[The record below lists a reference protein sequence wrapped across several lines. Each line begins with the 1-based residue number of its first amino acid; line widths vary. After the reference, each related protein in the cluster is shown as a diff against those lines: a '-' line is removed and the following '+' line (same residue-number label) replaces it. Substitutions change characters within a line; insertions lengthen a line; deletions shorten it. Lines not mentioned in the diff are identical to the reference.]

1 MSTSDLVV
9 LAIFDGN
16 GELPMTASQVAAQ
29 VNIVRKRTNLAPL
42 TDRAMRKT
50 LMEMERNGVLD
61 KEVDEQRVER
71 FKRRMARY
79 AFGMEDGHWRILR
92 LGVSTTGATI
102 SFLKDDMTEAEARC
116 CATALNALER
126 QATALL
132 RRR

>member
-1 MSTSDLVV
+1 MSTSDLVILAV
-9 LAIFDGN
+9 LDGN
-16 GELPMTASQVAAQ
+16 GELPMTVSQVAAQ

-50 LMEMERNGVLD
+50 LMDMERNGVLD
-61 KEVDEQRVER
+61 KEVDEQRIER

-92 LGVSTTGATI
+92 LGESATGVTL

-116 CATALNALER
+116 CATALNDLER
-126 QATALL
+126 KTTAIL